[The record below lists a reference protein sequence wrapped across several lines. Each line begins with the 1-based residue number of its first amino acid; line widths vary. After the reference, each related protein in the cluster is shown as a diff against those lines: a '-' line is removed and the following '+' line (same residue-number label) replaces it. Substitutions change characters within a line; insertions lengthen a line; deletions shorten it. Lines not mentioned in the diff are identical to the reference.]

1 MCIGS
6 DADFFISG
14 SKLKYVTRF
23 KYRSSYVA
31 SDCSMKEELIAHDKR
46 AAMDFSMIIFAQT
59 PS

>member
-14 SKLKYVTRF
+14 SNFKYVTRF

-31 SDCSMKEELIAHDKR
+31 SDCSTKEELIARIPYNK
-46 AAMDFSMIIFAQT
+46 I
-59 PS
+59 

>member
-31 SDCSMKEELIAHDKR
+31 SDCSMKEELIARIPYNKLIEG
-46 AAMDFSMIIFAQT
+46 AE
-59 PS
+59 